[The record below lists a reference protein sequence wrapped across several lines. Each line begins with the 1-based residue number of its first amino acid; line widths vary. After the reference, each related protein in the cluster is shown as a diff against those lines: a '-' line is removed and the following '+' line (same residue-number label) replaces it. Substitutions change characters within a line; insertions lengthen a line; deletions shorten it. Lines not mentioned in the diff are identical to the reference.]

1 MIDTIVF
8 KRTTGLSPS
17 LERVFHNKIESW
29 GGELLDNY
37 LTSFSPQ
44 FLFLTGDPNPR
55 HNLPNFGELYWAM
68 LPFLAM
74 GAINLL
80 KSQDKELKKVTF
92 LWLLLAPIPSAL
104 TLDGGNHA
112 TRLFLMIP
120 PLVILIAYGLNS
132 LLHSRKLLMAVVGVF
147 LVLTVFW
154 LHEYFVHYPKEQA
167 QYWHSGY
174 KEAFLWL
181 KDKQALYPKI
191 ILNNE
196 HDPILLGYLFWTE
209 KEPEWLRKNYTN
221 DSVEKEILPGF
232 NGFRVG
238 NLLLG
243 GIAGQNKGAWLQENL
258 DEQTVYLAFQKDE
271 VPGDWNWQKSPPKGI
286 RVLKMVEDTFSGE
299 PYIYLLTKE

>member
-8 KRTTGLSPS
+8 KRTTGLSPGI
-17 LERVFHNKIESW
+17 ERIFHNKLESW
-29 GGELLDNY
+29 GQAFLANY

-55 HNLPNFGELYWAM
+55 HNLPNFGELYWSM
-68 LPFLAM
+68 LPFLTL

-80 KSQDKELKKVTF
+80 KSRDEELKKVTF
-92 LWLLLAPIPSAL
+92 LWLLLAPIPSTL
-104 TLDGGNHA
+104 TVEGGNHA

-120 PLVILIAYGLNS
+120 PLVILIAYGFNS
-132 LLHSRKLLMAVVGVF
+132 LLPSRKLLMAAGGVF
-147 LVLTVFW
+147 LISTLFW
-154 LHEYFVHYPKEQA
+154 LHEYVVHYPKEQA
-167 QYWHSGY
+167 RYWHSGY
-174 KEAFLWL
+174 KEALLWL
-181 KDKQALYPKI
+181 KDNQALYPKI

-196 HDPILLGYLFWTE
+196 HDPILMGYLFWTG
-209 KEPEWLRKNYTN
+209 KSPEWFRKNYQGDT
-221 DSVEKEILPGF
+221 VKKEILPGF

-243 GIAGQNKGAWLQENL
+243 GIAGQNKGEWLRANL

-271 VPGDWNWQKSPPKGI
+271 VPGDWNWQQSPPKGI
-286 RVLKMVEDTFSGE
+286 KVLKTVKDAFSNE